1 MPLKLAVV
9 PLSSCD
15 GCQYNLLSKEFL
27 DFIRKSNIELVFW
40 SLLGLKNDVE
50 TYDIALIEG
59 SVMSSRDLETLLK
72 TRIKSRILIA
82 MGACAVLGGIQAGL
96 NNLDMKK
103 PEIES
108 GFSKPISHYVN
119 VDYYVRGCPANTR
132 ELIKLLKDLVSG
144 TPISVSSRRFNQ
156 ISRDNFRI
164 SGMLIEIDTSK
175 CVVCGRCVE
184 ACSLIGAK
192 VLNYVSRGTQT
203 IISTP
208 YQESLENAGC
218 INCGLCFAYCPV
230 GAISLKTKTKN
241 LLDRVREG
249 SLKTA
254 YIEPEALA
262 SLAESENLDLE
273 QIVSAL
279 KLIGFLRV
287 YVYSNLREA
296 KDATGGTILARSPV
310 EFSILNKQLSEYRV
324 HLLTPRIPQDAV
336 FITQCLSWKNT
347 VNSLTTRELQSLIRE
362 LGTEE
367 LGGEKPDGILDY
379 REDIIVV
386 NELKSL
392 KQIISNHTKS
402 AKKVIFEACP
412 GGCLLGGGQPVS
424 RSNDLTKVLV
434 RREEALKKLHP
445 TC

>member
-40 SLLGLKNDVE
+40 SLLGLKNDVG